1 MLLNSGDGGM
11 NWKRITLG
19 TPLANIDFVSPKL
32 GFAEAGGGIV
42 WTENG
47 GVTWKPAD

>member
-1 MLLNSGDGGM
+1 M
-11 NWKRITLG
+11 NWKRIALG